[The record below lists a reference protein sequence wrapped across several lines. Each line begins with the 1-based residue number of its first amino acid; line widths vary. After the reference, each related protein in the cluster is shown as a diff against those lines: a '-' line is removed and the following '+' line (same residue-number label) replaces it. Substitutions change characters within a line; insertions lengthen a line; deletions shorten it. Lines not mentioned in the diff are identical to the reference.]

1 MKPGADWGK
10 QSRLPLELTILRAS
24 STSLWEQSHLV
35 VVESA
40 DLAII
45 MTNMVEPIKVAA
57 NVPEVLTSMRQN
69 PVIPHA

>member
-1 MKPGADWGK
+1 MIYLVGA
-10 QSRLPLELTILRAS
+10 
-24 STSLWEQSHLV
+24 
-35 VVESA
+35 ESA

-57 NVPEVLTSMRQN
+57 NVPEVLTSIRQN